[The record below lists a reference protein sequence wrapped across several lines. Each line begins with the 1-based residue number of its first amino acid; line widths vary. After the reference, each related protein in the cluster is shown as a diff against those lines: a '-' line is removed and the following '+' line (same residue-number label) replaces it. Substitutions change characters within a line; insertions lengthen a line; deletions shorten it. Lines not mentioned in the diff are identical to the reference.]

1 MTGANNPW
9 MTPKEIQKALG
20 KRKHKDVF
28 DDLIYDR
35 RSRRE
40 ILDLLMEATGC
51 NEFSA
56 EDFLREVVKTQQGS

>member
-1 MTGANNPW
+1 MAEAANPW

-20 KRKHKDVF
+20 KRKHKEVF

-35 RSRRE
+35 RRRRE

-56 EDFLREVVKTQQGS
+56 EDFLREIVKTPQGS

>member
-1 MTGANNPW
+1 MSEASNPW
-9 MTPKEIQKALG
+9 MTPKEIERALG
-20 KRKHKDVF
+20 PKKQKEVF
-28 DDLIYDR
+28 EDLVYNR

-56 EDFLREVVKTQQGS
+56 EDFLREIVKT